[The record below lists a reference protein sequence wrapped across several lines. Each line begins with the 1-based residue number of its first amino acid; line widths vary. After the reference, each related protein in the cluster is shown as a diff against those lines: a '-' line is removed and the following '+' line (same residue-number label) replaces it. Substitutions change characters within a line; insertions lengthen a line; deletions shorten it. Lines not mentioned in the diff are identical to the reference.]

1 MGKIKENRRSKFLAI
16 LLAFMMVFTTVP
28 FGMGLSAE
36 NAWAADEAVIE
47 ISTPEEF
54 ANMKYDGN
62 YKLVADDIEVTQP
75 YSKSFRG
82 TFDGDGHVITLK
94 AKVSSGNAG
103 LFAETS
109 SGADIRNVIVNAQIE
124 SSATSWTGTG
134 GLIGKVSGKTTVKNC
149 GVNGSVKN
157 TSTSTSAAYVGGL
170 IGYIYSEC
178 AISNSFATCVVEN
191 SNASS
196 SARTGGLVGSTT
208 SSPLDVVNCYSSGN
222 VVSKYGNAGG
232 ITGYVSSNAY
242 SKHNYVNC
250 YTAGKVNVINAS
262 SNAYGFAY
270 SYASTGFTFE
280 NCFYN
285 SDLNDKSF
293 NKEATGI
300 TGKSSVELKGLASE
314 LGDAFQE
321 NKTDLNNGYPILD
334 WQYVDPNA
342 TCTVK
347 FNVSPKESVLTWDGK
362 EQAVSEDGV

>member
-1 MGKIKENRRSKFLAI
+1 MGKIKENRRSKFPAI

-191 SNASS
+191 SNA
-196 SARTGGLVGSTT
+196 
-208 SSPLDVVNCYSSGN
+208 
-222 VVSKYGNAGG
+222 
-232 ITGYVSSNAY
+232 
-242 SKHNYVNC
+242 
-250 YTAGKVNVINAS
+250 
-262 SNAYGFAY
+262 
-270 SYASTGFTFE
+270 
-280 NCFYN
+280 
-285 SDLNDKSF
+285 
-293 NKEATGI
+293 
-300 TGKSSVELKGLASE
+300 
-314 LGDAFQE
+314 
-321 NKTDLNNGYPILD
+321 
-334 WQYVDPNA
+334 
-342 TCTVK
+342 
-347 FNVSPKESVLTWDGK
+347 
-362 EQAVSEDGV
+362 